1 MPDHSVAIIE
11 VFLNFGAMLLRTCG
25 VLDFVKRQIYLQYM
39 HVHILVVLPLLHLA
53 GWLANQPREGEGE
66 RVCGAVQ
73 IIAKGKKESH

>member
-11 VFLNFGAMLLRTCG
+11 VFLNFGAMLLRTYG
-25 VLDFVKRQIYLQYM
+25 VLDFVKPQIYLQYM